1 MAAPDSIISTTATPR
16 DPTKV
21 WIEYLMS
28 HGGYLTL
35 LGIPSLFAT
44 IAHIGRIRWLYYN
57 RTPHGYGRTNL
68 IYWPTQF
75 FIVLATLILISLAA
89 TLEWHHSSSDGMFP
103 GVLLT
108 LFACLTALPL
118 NAAAHRFE
126 TRSSDYLLSF
136 LTTTVS
142 ACLITLYI
150 LSESDPWPTLTF
162 HHISYF
168 TMAITCALL
177 VESFPRTAT
186 TVQRLA
192 REKENLSDYQQ
203 ANLCSR
209 LTYLY
214 YQRIVSTG
222 AKRPLTASDLAN
234 TCPAKLLTHVNYQK
248 VAATWERNKEKALAK
263 GKKPSFI
270 WSVLAAYKSEIAVM
284 LTYRVS
290 GFATLY
296 IPPML
301 FGQLLQF
308 IDDYS
313 AAVREGAEPPTMKIG
328 FMIAGVMFIFN
339 LVSTFLLCI
348 AFQGNT
354 DLGIQARAATIAMV
368 YRKSLRLSPQAKQ
381 SCTLGEITNHMAV
394 DAERWIDASIYLPL
408 LVTVPFELSISIY
421 LLYKLLGWSLIAG
434 LAVFAIL
441 VPIQAKMAGVMNGF
455 QDEKLK
461 WMDNRLRLM
470 TEILTNIKIVKLYN
484 WEMPFRQKIDALRSK
499 ELKALKGLATVG
511 SLLAIVFSSIT
522 LLMALVTF
530 SVYATIGG
538 PNMTPGKLNSE
549 IIFVSITLFSIMNR
563 PLGLVA
569 HMISKTIAVDVAMKR
584 IQNFLLMEEIDT
596 SIVKRYSRQPKS
608 LGSGEGEEPVL
619 AVNIEQGTFSWEK
632 QEGATTVTT
641 AELDTSALG
650 ERQPLL
656 SAARTQP
663 RSAVSAK
670 ATLSNINLRV
680 LDGHLTAFVGRIGQG
695 KSSLMSA
702 IMGEMYKLHGSVS
715 VYGDLAYVP
724 QQAWIINATVRDNI
738 LFGKAFDEDLYDR
751 VIYASGLKPDFE
763 MLSAGDQTEIGE
775 RGINLSGGQKQRVS
789 LARAAY
795 QDADIYILDDPLSAV
810 DAHVDQHLWQNL
822 LGPEGL
828 LKDKTR
834 LLVTHGIHHL
844 ENVDQIVVLKDGM
857 ISETGEYQD
866 LMKARGAFYQLIKE
880 FSVAKKKKKHHTKVQ
895 QDAEDNGG
903 ELTANASASSS
914 IHRSGGGSDTEGEG
928 EPSEENTI
936 ADEAMAPSKK
946 PVPADDKD
954 DAGEL
959 VADERMEEGKVGW
972 RVAIIYAK
980 AADTEERD
988 RAGEI
993 GRPVS
998 YYLRGYGMLVL
1009 LYMVLNTTV
1018 NYVTEAVCGIQA
1030 SKVIH
1035 ENLLDRVL
1043 RLPMAFFDV
1052 TPMGRIVNRF
1062 SSDIYSIDSQM
1073 PGEWN
1078 ELFTFGAI
1086 ITGTLFVIAYST
1098 PAFLLAVPPLIL
1110 TYFWVQGYFIKSS
1123 GSLKRLYSVSKSP
1136 LYQHFS
1142 ETLTGVSTIR
1152 VMKGLQNQFVEENE
1166 ARGDLIGNRLNA
1178 YCLDNRWLQIRLES
1192 LGAFTV
1198 FIAAALAVWN
1208 AGTLDPSLV
1217 GLALSYSL
1225 SMVQFINYMVRTVS
1239 EVQNIL
1245 VSVERVDEYTQKPTE
1260 APVETG
1266 VVLPENWPSQGQ
1278 IVFKNYCARYRE
1290 GLDLVV
1296 KGVSFTVAPTEK
1308 VGIVGRTGAGKSSLT
1323 LALFRIIE
1331 AADSY
1336 WAKASDPNLN
1346 AAERRFMETVQQ
1358 SFSAAGDGSGGSI
1371 EIDGVDI
1378 STLGLKDL
1386 RQHLSII
1393 PQDPTLFAGTV
1404 RDNLDPFAEHTDKD
1418 LWEALERAHLKSH
1431 ISALAGGLSFE
1442 VAQNGDNFSV
1452 GQRSL
1457 ICLARALLRKTKV
1470 LVLDEA
1476 TAAVDVETDDL
1487 IQKTIRKEFKDR
1499 TILTIA
1505 HRIKTGP
1512 TSPERVDLTPC
1523 FENTIL
1529 FGLPSIIAIIAFTIR
1544 GYRLFLLSEERAR
1557 FAGKEGRVHNRILYG
1572 ASMACLGVACVA
1584 LVVRLVLLTQGEG
1597 SPATLFGAGS
1607 LFVAWVLAAGLNHLE
1622 QGYKFRSSTHLFTF
1636 YAINILASLI
1646 HIRTLHGTRSS
1657 GEGQFI
1663 SFCVFFGVAIVAFV
1677 VEAWPRRPYLAE
1689 STVTDEKH
1697 RQGQDTKDADIGE
1710 GKKKLTAYE
1719 QANLCS
1725 RLCFYY
1731 LQDIFSTGFRRPL
1744 LDEDIAEQMPR
1755 HLRTQHSFSILSQM
1769 WEPHKQKRRAK
1780 GKIPNLMLL
1789 SLRAFGGKLV
1799 PVTLISLTQS
1809 VLEYSQVLLLGVLLD
1824 YITKSTTTTGTRPP
1838 IEYGIILAVGL
1849 FLSTFL
1855 ATLAS
1860 GQFFQCSHVLGIELR
1875 TALIGLIYKKSLVL
1889 SPGARQRST
1898 VGEISNHMSVDV
1910 ERIGFAVIAIPM
1922 SISSVFEIVLA
1933 IYLLYD
1939 RLGPSSLTSV
1949 GVIIMIIPMQAL
1961 MAKVVNK
1968 AKDRKLAAMDNRI
1981 RILTEVLSSIKTV
1994 KMYSWENAFRK
2005 RVARFRAT
2013 EIKYLRHMGVAFA
2026 FMCIM
2031 FSSLPLVM
2039 SLLTFVIYS
2048 YFGGPNGTRG
2058 TISAEMIFVTVT
2070 LFARL
2075 AQPLGRISGM
2085 TSSLI
2090 ALNVAYKRIQGLLL
2104 EEELD
2109 LEQIEYKENDDG

>member
-1 MAAPDSIISTTATPR
+1 MSISAVSGPSIWSHLQPHAPFSMTTLDNITTTVAPR
-16 DPTKV
+16 DPTKL

-28 HGGYLTL
+28 HGGFLTL
-35 LGIPSLFAT
+35 LGIPSLIAT
-44 IAHIGRIRWLYYN
+44 VAHIGRIRWLNNN
-57 RTPHGYGRTNL
+57 RIAHDYGRTNL

-75 FIVLATLILISLAA
+75 FIILATLILISLIA
-89 TLEWHHSSSDGMFP
+89 TLEWHHSSSNGMFA
-103 GVLLT
+103 GALLT
-108 LFACLTALPL
+108 LAACLTALPL

-126 TRSSDYLLSF
+126 VRSSDYLFSF

-142 ACLITLYI
+142 TCLITLYI
-150 LSESDPWPTLTF
+150 LSESDSWPTSTF
-162 HHISYF
+162 DHISYF
-168 TMAITCALL
+168 AMAIMCALL

-186 TVQRLA
+186 KVQRLA

-209 LTYLY
+209 LTYHY
-214 YQRIVSTG
+214 FQRIVSTG
-222 AKRPLTASDLAN
+222 AQRPLTTDDLAN
-234 TCPAKLLTHVNYQK
+234 TCPANLLTHVNYQK
-248 VAATWERNKEKALAK
+248 VATTWERNKEKALAK
-263 GKKPSFI
+263 GKKPLFI
-270 WSVLAAYKSEIAVM
+270 WTVLAAYKGEIAVM
-284 LTYRVS
+284 LIYRVA
-290 GFATLY
+290 GFAMLY
-296 IPPML
+296 VPPVL

-313 AAVREGAEPPTMKIG
+313 AAVREGAHPPAMKIG
-328 FMIAGVMFIFN
+328 FMIAGAMFFFN
-339 LVSTFLLCI
+339 LTSTFLLCL

-354 DLGIQARAATIAMV
+354 DLGIEARAATIAMI

-394 DAERWIDASIYLPL
+394 DAERWIDASIFFPL
-408 LVTVPFELSISIY
+408 LVTVPFELAISIY
-421 LLYKLLGWSLIAG
+421 LLYTLLGWSLLAG

-441 VPIQAKMAGVMNGF
+441 VPIQAKMAGVMNRF

-461 WMDNRLRLM
+461 WMDSRLRLM

-538 PNMTPGKLNSE
+538 PNMTPGKLSSE
-549 IIFVSITLFSIMNR
+549 IIFVSITLFGIMNR

-596 SIVKRYSRQPKS
+596 SIVKRHSRQPKA
-608 LGSGEGEEPVL
+608 LGSGEGVEPAL
-619 AVNIEQGTFSWEK
+619 GVNIEQGTFSWEK
-632 QEGATTVTT
+632 QEDTLAIT
-641 AELDTSALG
+641 AVEQDTSALG

-663 RSAVSAK
+663 QSTVTAK
-670 ATLSNINLRV
+670 ATLTNINLRV
-680 LDGHLTAFVGRIGQG
+680 PDGYLTAFVGRIGQG

-702 IMGEMYKLHGSVS
+702 IMGEMYKLHGSVA
-715 VYGDLAYVP
+715 VYGDIAYVP

-738 LFGKAFDEDLYDR
+738 LFGKAFDQELYDR

-810 DAHVDQHLWQNL
+810 DAHVDQHLWYNL

-844 ENVDQIVVLKDGM
+844 ENVDQIVVLKDGA
-857 ISETGEYQD
+857 ISEIGEYQD
-866 LMKARGAFYQLIKE
+866 LMKARGAFYQLIKD
-880 FSVAKKKKKHHTKVQ
+880 FSVTKKKKKHVNNNKAQ
-895 QDAEDNGG
+895 QQEQITEENGDDS
-903 ELTANASASSS
+903 TINASASSS
-914 IHRSGGGSDTEGEG
+914 IHKSGGGSDTEGEG
-928 EPSEENTI
+928 VSSDKNTI

-946 PVPADDKD
+946 PAPSTDDKD

-959 VADERMEEGKVGW
+959 IADERMEVGKVGW

-980 AADTEERD
+980 AASLRNTVFCLVLFGLAQACHVSTNFWLRYWISDTEERD

-1009 LYMVLNTTV
+1009 LYMALNITV

-1030 SKVIH
+1030 SKVLH

-1043 RLPMAFFDV
+1043 RLPMAFFDT

-1062 SSDIYSIDSQM
+1062 SSDFYSIDSQM
-1073 PGEWN
+1073 PEEWN
-1078 ELFTFGAI
+1078 DLFTFGAI
-1086 ITGTLFVIAYST
+1086 IAGTLFVIAYST
-1098 PAFLLAVPPLIL
+1098 PIFLLAIPPLVL

-1152 VMKGLQNQFVEENE
+1152 VMKGLQDQFVKENE

-1178 YCLDNRWLQIRLES
+1178 YCLDNRWLQIRLEA
-1192 LGAFTV
+1192 LGACTV

-1225 SMVQFINYMVRTVS
+1225 NMVQFINYMVRTVS

-1296 KGVSFTVAPTEK
+1296 KDVSFTVAPSEK

-1336 WAKASDPNLN
+1336 WAKASDPNFS
-1346 AAERRFMETVQQ
+1346 AAERRFTETVQQ
-1358 SFSAAGDGSGGSI
+1358 TFSSEGSGTGGSI

-1404 RDNLDPFAEHTDKD
+1404 RDNLDPFGEHTDKD

-1431 ISALAGGLSFE
+1431 ISALAGCLSFE

-1505 HRIKTGP
+1505 HRIKTVMD
-1512 TSPERVDLTPC
+1512 SDK
-1523 FENTIL
+1523 IL
-1529 FGLPSIIAIIAFTIR
+1529 VL
-1544 GYRLFLLSEERAR
+1544 E
-1557 FAGKEGRVHNRILYG
+1557 KGRVQEFE
-1572 ASMACLGVACVA
+1572 SPKT
-1584 LVVRLVLLTQGEG
+1584 LLMRKE
-1597 SPATLFGAGS
+1597 S
-1607 LFVAWVLAAGLNHLE
+1607 LFY
-1622 QGYKFRSSTHLFTF
+1622 Q
-1636 YAINILASLI
+1636 
-1646 HIRTLHGTRSS
+1646 
-1657 GEGQFI
+1657 
-1663 SFCVFFGVAIVAFV
+1663 
-1677 VEAWPRRPYLAE
+1677 LAE
-1689 STVTDEKH
+1689 
-1697 RQGQDTKDADIGE
+1697 QAGE
-1710 GKKKLTAYE
+1710 V
-1719 QANLCS
+1719 
-1725 RLCFYY
+1725 
-1731 LQDIFSTGFRRPL
+1731 D
-1744 LDEDIAEQMPR
+1744 
-1755 HLRTQHSFSILSQM
+1755 
-1769 WEPHKQKRRAK
+1769 
-1780 GKIPNLMLL
+1780 
-1789 SLRAFGGKLV
+1789 
-1799 PVTLISLTQS
+1799 
-1809 VLEYSQVLLLGVLLD
+1809 
-1824 YITKSTTTTGTRPP
+1824 
-1838 IEYGIILAVGL
+1838 
-1849 FLSTFL
+1849 
-1855 ATLAS
+1855 
-1860 GQFFQCSHVLGIELR
+1860 SH
-1875 TALIGLIYKKSLVL
+1875 
-1889 SPGARQRST
+1889 
-1898 VGEISNHMSVDV
+1898 H
-1910 ERIGFAVIAIPM
+1910 
-1922 SISSVFEIVLA
+1922 
-1933 IYLLYD
+1933 
-1939 RLGPSSLTSV
+1939 
-1949 GVIIMIIPMQAL
+1949 
-1961 MAKVVNK
+1961 
-1968 AKDRKLAAMDNRI
+1968 
-1981 RILTEVLSSIKTV
+1981 
-1994 KMYSWENAFRK
+1994 
-2005 RVARFRAT
+2005 
-2013 EIKYLRHMGVAFA
+2013 H
-2026 FMCIM
+2026 
-2031 FSSLPLVM
+2031 
-2039 SLLTFVIYS
+2039 
-2048 YFGGPNGTRG
+2048 
-2058 TISAEMIFVTVT
+2058 
-2070 LFARL
+2070 
-2075 AQPLGRISGM
+2075 
-2085 TSSLI
+2085 
-2090 ALNVAYKRIQGLLL
+2090 
-2104 EEELD
+2104 
-2109 LEQIEYKENDDG
+2109 

>member
-1 MAAPDSIISTTATPR
+1 MALDNNAAPR
-16 DPTKV
+16 DPITI
-21 WIEYLMS
+21 WIDYLMS

-35 LGIPSLFAT
+35 LGGPSLFA
-44 IAHIGRIRWLYYN
+44 IISNIGRLRWLNNN
-57 RTPHGYGRTNL
+57 RKAHGYGRTNL
-68 IYWPTQF
+68 IYWPTQS
-75 FIVLATLILISLAA
+75 FIVLAALVLISLAA
-89 TLEWHHSSSDGMFP
+89 TLEWHHSDSDGMLA

-108 LFACLTALPL
+108 LAACLTALPL

-126 TRSSDYLLSF
+126 TRSSDYLFSF
-136 LTTTVS
+136 LTTAVS
-142 ACLITLYI
+142 TSLVALYI
-150 LSESDPWPTLTF
+150 LSESDPWPTSTF
-162 HHISYF
+162 DHISYF
-168 TMAITCALL
+168 AMAIMCALL

-186 TVQRLA
+186 KVQRLA
-192 REKENLSDYQQ
+192 REKENLSDYQL

-209 LTYLY
+209 LTYHY

-222 AKRPLTASDLAN
+222 ARRPLTGDDLVNTAPAN
-234 TCPAKLLTHVNYQK
+234 LDTSVNYQQV
-248 VAATWERNKEKALAK
+248 VAYWERSKERDQAK

-270 WSVLAAYKSEIAVM
+270 WTVLDAYKGDITVM
-284 LTYRVS
+284 LSYRVA
-290 GFATLY
+290 GFALLY
-296 IPPML
+296 VPPVL

-308 IDDYS
+308 IGDYS
-313 AAVREGAEPPTMKIG
+313 AAVRDGSHPPPMKIG
-328 FMIAGVMFIFN
+328 FIIAGAMFISN
-339 LVSTFLLCI
+339 LASTFLLCV

-354 DLGIQARAATIAMV
+354 DLGLQARAATIAMI

-394 DAERWIDASIYLPL
+394 DAERWVDASIFLPL
-408 LVTVPFELSISIY
+408 LVTVPFELVVAIY
-421 LLYKLLGWSLIAG
+421 LLYQLLGWSLLAG
-434 LAVFAIL
+434 LAVFFIL
-441 VPIQAKMAGVMNGF
+441 VPIQVKMASVMNGF

-461 WMDNRLRLM
+461 WMDSRLRLM

-484 WEMPFRQKIDALRSK
+484 WEVPFRQKIDVLRTK
-499 ELKALKGLATVG
+499 ELKALKGLATVS
-511 SLLAIVFSSIT
+511 SLLAIIFSSIT

-530 SVYATIGG
+530 SVYAYIGG

-549 IIFVSITLFSIMNR
+549 IVFVSITLFGIMNR

-584 IQNFLLMEEIDT
+584 ITDFLLMEEIDT
-596 SIVKRYSRQPKS
+596 SVVNRYSRQPRS
-608 LGSGEGEEPVL
+608 LASGQGEEPVL

-632 QEGATTVTT
+632 QEPATATSVVDQ
-641 AELDTSALG
+641 DTSSLG

-656 SAARTQP
+656 SAASAQP
-663 RSAVSAK
+663 QSAIAVK
-670 ATLSNINLRV
+670 ATLTNINLRV
-680 LDGHLTAFVGRIGQG
+680 PDGHLTAFVGRIGQG

-702 IMGEMYKLHGSVS
+702 IMGEMYKLHGSVT

-738 LFGKAFDEDLYDR
+738 IFGKAFDQDLYER

-844 ENVDQIVVLKDGM
+844 ENVDQIVVLKNGV
-857 ISETGEYQD
+857 ISETGEYQH
-866 LMKARGAFYQLIKE
+866 LMNARGAFYQLIKD
-880 FSVAKKKKKHHTKVQ
+880 FSVAKKKKKHNNKLATQ
-895 QDAEDNGG
+895 QEQLAEDNGG
-903 ELTANASASSS
+903 ESTANASASSS
-914 IHRSGGGSDTEGEG
+914 IRKSGSDSDTEGDGKSSEG
-928 EPSEENTI
+928 NI
-936 ADEAMAPSKK
+936 HADKAMAPSKK
-946 PVPADDKD
+946 PAPVEDPKD

-959 VADERMEEGKVGW
+959 IADERMEEGKVGW
-972 RVAIIYAK
+972 KVAIIYGK
-980 AADTEERD
+980 AASLRNAIFCVCLFVLSQACHISTNFWLRFWVSDTEERD
-988 RAGEI
+988 RSGQV

-998 YYLRGYGMLVL
+998 YYLQGYGMLVL
-1009 LYMVLNTTV
+1009 LYMALDITE

-1030 SKVIH
+1030 SKVLH

-1062 SSDIYSIDSQM
+1062 SSDIYSIDAQM
-1073 PGEWN
+1073 PEEWN
-1078 ELFTFGAI
+1078 DLFRFGSI
-1086 ITGTLFVIAYST
+1086 ILGTLFVIAYST
-1098 PAFLLAVPPLIL
+1098 PVFLLAIPPLVL
-1110 TYFWVQGYFIKSS
+1110 TYTWVQGYFIKSS

-1152 VMKGLQNQFVEENE
+1152 VMKGLQEQFVEENE
-1166 ARGDLIGNRLNA
+1166 RRGDLIGNRFNA
-1178 YCLDNRWLQIRLES
+1178 YCLNNRWLQIRLET
-1192 LGAFTV
+1192 LGACTV

-1208 AGTLDPSLV
+1208 AGSLDPSLV

-1225 SMVQFINYMVRTVS
+1225 AMVQYINYMVRTVS

-1266 VVLPENWPSQGQ
+1266 VALPENWPSQGQ

-1296 KGVSFTVAPTEK
+1296 KDISFTVAPTEK

-1336 WAKASDPNLN
+1336 WAKASDPNFS
-1346 AAERRFMETVQQ
+1346 AAERRFMDTVQQ
-1358 SFSAAGDGSGGSI
+1358 TFSTDGEGSGGSI

-1404 RDNLDPFAEHTDKD
+1404 RDNLDPFGEHTDRD

-1505 HRIKTGP
+1505 HRIKTVMD
-1512 TSPERVDLTPC
+1512 SDK
-1523 FENTIL
+1523 IL
-1529 FGLPSIIAIIAFTIR
+1529 VL
-1544 GYRLFLLSEERAR
+1544 E
-1557 FAGKEGRVHNRILYG
+1557 KGRVQEFESPRT
-1572 ASMACLGVACVA
+1572 
-1584 LVVRLVLLTQGEG
+1584 LLTRKE
-1597 SPATLFGAGS
+1597 S
-1607 LFVAWVLAAGLNHLE
+1607 LFY
-1622 QGYKFRSSTHLFTF
+1622 Q
-1636 YAINILASLI
+1636 
-1646 HIRTLHGTRSS
+1646 
-1657 GEGQFI
+1657 
-1663 SFCVFFGVAIVAFV
+1663 
-1677 VEAWPRRPYLAE
+1677 LAE
-1689 STVTDEKH
+1689 
-1697 RQGQDTKDADIGE
+1697 
-1710 GKKKLTAYE
+1710 
-1719 QANLCS
+1719 QA
-1725 RLCFYY
+1725 
-1731 LQDIFSTGFRRPL
+1731 
-1744 LDEDIAEQMPR
+1744 
-1755 HLRTQHSFSILSQM
+1755 
-1769 WEPHKQKRRAK
+1769 
-1780 GKIPNLMLL
+1780 
-1789 SLRAFGGKLV
+1789 
-1799 PVTLISLTQS
+1799 
-1809 VLEYSQVLLLGVLLD
+1809 
-1824 YITKSTTTTGTRPP
+1824 
-1838 IEYGIILAVGL
+1838 
-1849 FLSTFL
+1849 
-1855 ATLAS
+1855 
-1860 GQFFQCSHVLGIELR
+1860 
-1875 TALIGLIYKKSLVL
+1875 
-1889 SPGARQRST
+1889 
-1898 VGEISNHMSVDV
+1898 GEIDAPHH
-1910 ERIGFAVIAIPM
+1910 
-1922 SISSVFEIVLA
+1922 L
-1933 IYLLYD
+1933 
-1939 RLGPSSLTSV
+1939 
-1949 GVIIMIIPMQAL
+1949 
-1961 MAKVVNK
+1961 
-1968 AKDRKLAAMDNRI
+1968 
-1981 RILTEVLSSIKTV
+1981 
-1994 KMYSWENAFRK
+1994 
-2005 RVARFRAT
+2005 
-2013 EIKYLRHMGVAFA
+2013 
-2026 FMCIM
+2026 
-2031 FSSLPLVM
+2031 
-2039 SLLTFVIYS
+2039 
-2048 YFGGPNGTRG
+2048 
-2058 TISAEMIFVTVT
+2058 
-2070 LFARL
+2070 
-2075 AQPLGRISGM
+2075 
-2085 TSSLI
+2085 
-2090 ALNVAYKRIQGLLL
+2090 
-2104 EEELD
+2104 
-2109 LEQIEYKENDDG
+2109 

>member
-1 MAAPDSIISTTATPR
+1 MAAPDSFIGTAASPR

-21 WIEYLMS
+21 WIEYLMN

-35 LGIPSLFAT
+35 LGIPSLIAT
-44 IAHIGRIRWLYYN
+44 VAHIGRIRWLHYN

-75 FIVLATLILISLAA
+75 FIILAALILTSLLA
-89 TLEWHHSSSDGMFP
+89 TLEWHRSSSDGMLA
-103 GVLLT
+103 GALLT
-108 LFACLTALPL
+108 LVACLMALPL

-126 TRSSDYLLSF
+126 TRSSDFLFFF
-136 LTTTVS
+136 LTTTVVS
-142 ACLITLYI
+142 CLITLYI
-150 LSESDPWPTLTF
+150 LSESDAWPTSTF
-162 HHISYF
+162 DHISYF
-168 TMAITCALL
+168 VLAIMCALL
-177 VESFPRTAT
+177 VESFPRTET

-209 LTYLY
+209 LTYHY

-234 TCPAKLLTHVNYQK
+234 TCPAKLLSHVNYQK
-248 VAATWERNKEKALAK
+248 VATTWEKNKEKTLAK
-263 GKKPSFI
+263 GKKPSFL
-270 WSVLAAYKSEIAVM
+270 WSVLAAYKGEITVM
-284 LTYRVS
+284 LTYRVA
-290 GFATLY
+290 GFAMLY

-308 IDDYS
+308 IGDYS
-313 AAVREGAEPPTMKIG
+313 AAIREGAEPPTMKIG
-328 FMIAGVMFIFN
+328 FMIAGVMFVLN
-339 LVSTFLLCI
+339 LVSTFLLSI

-354 DLGIQARAATIAMV
+354 DLGVQARAATIAMV

-408 LVTVPFELSISIY
+408 LVTIPFELSIAIY
-421 LLYKLLGWSLIAG
+421 LLYRLLGWSLIAG

-484 WEMPFRQKIDALRSK
+484 WEIPFRQKIDALRSK

-549 IIFVSITLFSIMNR
+549 IIFVSITLFGIMNR

-584 IQNFLLMEEIDT
+584 IQNFLLMEEIDN

-608 LGSGEGEEPVL
+608 LGSGEGEETVL

-632 QEGATTVTT
+632 QEDGTTTMT
-641 AELDTSALG
+641 AEQDTSALG

-663 RSAVSAK
+663 QSVISVK
-670 ATLSNINLRV
+670 ATLTNINLRV
-680 LDGHLTAFVGRIGQG
+680 PDGHLTAFVGRIGQG

-738 LFGKAFDEDLYDR
+738 LFGKAFDEDLYNR

-844 ENVDQIVVLKDGM
+844 ENVDQIVVLKHGI
-857 ISETGEYQD
+857 ISEIGEYQD
-866 LMKARGAFYQLIKE
+866 LMKARGAFYQLIKD

-895 QDAEDNGG
+895 EQSANDNGG
-903 ELTANASASSS
+903 ESTANASASSS
-914 IHRSGGGSDTEGEG
+914 IHKSGGSSDTEGDGESSEG
-928 EPSEENTI
+928 NTM

-946 PVPADDKD
+946 PVPAAVDNDDS
-954 DAGEL
+954 GEL
-959 VADERMEEGKVGW
+959 IANERMEEGKVGW

-980 AADTEERD
+980 AASLRNTIFCLVLFGLAQACHISTNFWLRYWISDTEEHD

-1009 LYMVLNTTV
+1009 LYMALNTTV
-1018 NYVTEAVCGIQA
+1018 NYVSEAVCGIQA
-1030 SKVIH
+1030 SKVLH

-1073 PGEWN
+1073 PEELN
-1078 ELFTFGAI
+1078 ELCTFGAI
-1086 ITGTLFVIAYST
+1086 IGGTLFVIAYST

-1110 TYFWVQGYFIKSS
+1110 TYFRVQGYFIKSS
-1123 GSLKRLYSVSKSP
+1123 GSLKRLYSISKSP

-1152 VMKGLQNQFVEENE
+1152 VMKGLQKQFIEENE

-1192 LGAFTV
+1192 LGALTV

-1296 KGVSFTVAPTEK
+1296 KDISFTVTPTEK

-1358 SFSAAGDGSGGSI
+1358 TFSSAGSGSGGSI

-1404 RDNLDPFAEHTDKD
+1404 RNNLDPFEEHTDRD

-1505 HRIKTGP
+1505 HRIKTVMD
-1512 TSPERVDLTPC
+1512 SDK
-1523 FENTIL
+1523 I
-1529 FGLPSIIAIIAFTIR
+1529 
-1544 GYRLFLLSEERAR
+1544 
-1557 FAGKEGRVHNRILYG
+1557 
-1572 ASMACLGVACVA
+1572 
-1584 LVVRLVLLTQGEG
+1584 LVLEKGCVQEFESPKTLLTKKD
-1597 SPATLFGAGS
+1597 S
-1607 LFVAWVLAAGLNHLE
+1607 LFY
-1622 QGYKFRSSTHLFTF
+1622 Q
-1636 YAINILASLI
+1636 
-1646 HIRTLHGTRSS
+1646 
-1657 GEGQFI
+1657 
-1663 SFCVFFGVAIVAFV
+1663 
-1677 VEAWPRRPYLAE
+1677 LAE
-1689 STVTDEKH
+1689 
-1697 RQGQDTKDADIGE
+1697 QAGE
-1710 GKKKLTAYE
+1710 V
-1719 QANLCS
+1719 
-1725 RLCFYY
+1725 
-1731 LQDIFSTGFRRPL
+1731 D
-1744 LDEDIAEQMPR
+1744 
-1755 HLRTQHSFSILSQM
+1755 
-1769 WEPHKQKRRAK
+1769 
-1780 GKIPNLMLL
+1780 
-1789 SLRAFGGKLV
+1789 
-1799 PVTLISLTQS
+1799 
-1809 VLEYSQVLLLGVLLD
+1809 
-1824 YITKSTTTTGTRPP
+1824 
-1838 IEYGIILAVGL
+1838 
-1849 FLSTFL
+1849 
-1855 ATLAS
+1855 
-1860 GQFFQCSHVLGIELR
+1860 SH
-1875 TALIGLIYKKSLVL
+1875 
-1889 SPGARQRST
+1889 
-1898 VGEISNHMSVDV
+1898 H
-1910 ERIGFAVIAIPM
+1910 
-1922 SISSVFEIVLA
+1922 
-1933 IYLLYD
+1933 
-1939 RLGPSSLTSV
+1939 
-1949 GVIIMIIPMQAL
+1949 
-1961 MAKVVNK
+1961 
-1968 AKDRKLAAMDNRI
+1968 
-1981 RILTEVLSSIKTV
+1981 
-1994 KMYSWENAFRK
+1994 
-2005 RVARFRAT
+2005 
-2013 EIKYLRHMGVAFA
+2013 H
-2026 FMCIM
+2026 
-2031 FSSLPLVM
+2031 
-2039 SLLTFVIYS
+2039 
-2048 YFGGPNGTRG
+2048 
-2058 TISAEMIFVTVT
+2058 
-2070 LFARL
+2070 
-2075 AQPLGRISGM
+2075 
-2085 TSSLI
+2085 
-2090 ALNVAYKRIQGLLL
+2090 
-2104 EEELD
+2104 
-2109 LEQIEYKENDDG
+2109 